1 MKKQTVRIVIDL
13 AMALLLLLLMA
24 YSLIGEELHEVIGT
38 VMMALFIVHHVLNR
52 RWFSSLN
59 RGRYDASRIFHTL
72 IDLLLLAA
80 MILQP
85 LSGILMSRYLY
96 TFIKVEGVAELV
108 RTVHMVSTYWGFV
121 LMSIHAGT
129 HLVAPLRMLER
140 KSSGM
145 RNVVLILMLIV
156 SVYGVYAFVKRGFI
170 GYMFMRTMFA
180 IFDYSESVMAFIGDY
195 LAVMVLFMSLG
206 LVIEKLLGK
215 R

>member
-1 MKKQTVRIVIDL
+1 MKKQTVRIVIDV
-13 AMALLLLLLMA
+13 AMALLLPLLMA

-38 VMMALFIVHHVLNR
+38 AMMVLFIVHHVLNR
-52 RWFSSLN
+52 KWFGSLN
-59 RGRYDASRIFHTL
+59 RGRYDASRIFHTVL
-72 IDLLLLAA
+72 DLLLLAV

-96 TFIKVEGVAELV
+96 TFIKVEGVAALV
-108 RTVHMVSTYWGFV
+108 RSVHMVCAYWGFV

-145 RNVVLILMLIV
+145 RNVILILMLIV
-156 SVYGVYAFVKRGFI
+156 SVYGIYAFVKRGFA

-180 IFDYSESVMAFIGDY
+180 FFDYSESVMAFIGDY
-195 LAVMVLFMSLG
+195 LAAMVLFMSLG